1 MNGYVRNNNIIKY
14 FQKGGPKEDKE
25 YGPKKIR
32 NKDKVYKRGE
42 FRKGKTKEDWIR
54 SGGRRQNTLINV
66 YKAGVIGASLRALKK
81 GLIDKI

>member
-1 MNGYVRNNNIIKY
+1 MNKDVRNNNIIKY
-14 FQKGGPKEDKE
+14 FQNGGDKE

-32 NKDKVYKRGE
+32 NPEKVYKRGE

-54 SGGRRQNTLINV
+54 SGGRRQNTLINL

-81 GLIDKI
+81 GVWDKR